1 MGVGNMLVERAHPT
15 DNMKKVTRIVLNT
28 TLLAF
33 VILAMPTRNFAQDP
47 PPPPP
52 PDPTDKPAAPP
63 DKPKFPKPTPD
74 NAAQNA
80 PDQPTWDPLRAEK
93 DMQVGEYYMHKGDL
107 DAAMDR
113 FEDAALAK
121 PGYALPYRYLGE
133 AQEKKGMKKRA
144 IQSYKRYLD
153 LYPKAEDKDKIQKK
167 IDKLYKDVEKEKRS
181 LN

>member
-1 MGVGNMLVERAHPT
+1 MRRDFLKTTYLALLGIVMLAAPA
-15 DNMKKVTRIVLNT
+15 LNY
-28 TLLAF
+28 
-33 VILAMPTRNFAQDP
+33 AQDP

-52 PDPTDKPAAPP
+52 DKPPTPTDKP
-63 DKPKFPKPTPD
+63 KPANPNTD
-74 NAAQNA
+74 TATQDA
-80 PDQPTWDPLRAEK
+80 PDQPKWDPLRAEK

-153 LYPKAEDKDKIQKK
+153 LYPKAEDKDKIQKR
-167 IDKLYKDVEKEKRS
+167 IDKLYKDVEKEKKS
-181 LN
+181 M

>member
-1 MGVGNMLVERAHPT
+1 
-15 DNMKKVTRIVLNT
+15 MKRKSRNVLFA

-33 VILAMPTRNFAQDP
+33 LMLGAPARNSAQDP
-47 PPPPP
+47 PPNP
-52 PDPTDKPAAPP
+52 PDNPPAPTDKP
-63 DKPKFPKPTPD
+63 KPRKPNTD
-74 NAAQNA
+74 TATQNA
-80 PDQPTWDPLRAEK
+80 PNQPTWDPLRAEK

-107 DAAMDR
+107 DAAIDR

-121 PGYALPYRYLGE
+121 PGYALPFRYLGE
-133 AQEKKGMKKRA
+133 AQEKKGMKKKA

-167 IDKLYKDVEKEKRS
+167 IDKLYKDVEKEKKS

>member
-1 MGVGNMLVERAHPT
+1 LA
-15 DNMKKVTRIVLNT
+15 
-28 TLLAF
+28 LLAI
-33 VILAMPTRNFAQDP
+33 ILLAAPVCNFAQDP

-52 PDPTDKPAAPP
+52 DNPPAPTDKPQPA
-63 DKPKFPKPTPD
+63 KPNTD
-74 NAAQNA
+74 SAAQDA
-80 PDQPTWDPLRAEK
+80 PDQPKWDPLRAER

-153 LYPKAEDKDKIQKK
+153 LYPKAEDKDKIQKR
-167 IDKLYKDVEKEKRS
+167 IDKLYKEVEKEKKS
-181 LN
+181 

>member
-1 MGVGNMLVERAHPT
+1 MRRGFL
-15 DNMKKVTRIVLNT
+15 KKTYLALLAIVL
-28 TLLAF
+28 LA
-33 VILAMPTRNFAQDP
+33 APECNFAQDP

-52 PDPTDKPAAPP
+52 GNPPAPTDKPQPA
-63 DKPKFPKPTPD
+63 KPNTD
-74 NAAQNA
+74 VAAQDA
-80 PDQPTWDPLRAEK
+80 PDQPKWDPLRAER

-107 DAAMDR
+107 DAAIDR

-133 AQEKKGMKKRA
+133 AQEKKGMKKKA

-167 IDKLYKDVEKEKRS
+167 IDKLYKDVEKEKKS

>member
-1 MGVGNMLVERAHPT
+1 
-15 DNMKKVTRIVLNT
+15 MKRNSRNVLYA

-33 VILAMPTRNFAQDP
+33 LLLGAPARNSAQDP
-47 PPPPP
+47 PPNP
-52 PDPTDKPAAPP
+52 PDNPPAATDKP
-63 DKPKFPKPTPD
+63 KPNTD
-74 NAAQNA
+74 TATQNA
-80 PDQPTWDPLRAEK
+80 PNQPTWDPLRAEK

-107 DAAMDR
+107 DAAIDR

-121 PGYALPYRYLGE
+121 PGYALPFRYLGE
-133 AQEKKGMKKRA
+133 AQEKKGMKKKA

-167 IDKLYKDVEKEKRS
+167 IDKLYKDVEKEKKS